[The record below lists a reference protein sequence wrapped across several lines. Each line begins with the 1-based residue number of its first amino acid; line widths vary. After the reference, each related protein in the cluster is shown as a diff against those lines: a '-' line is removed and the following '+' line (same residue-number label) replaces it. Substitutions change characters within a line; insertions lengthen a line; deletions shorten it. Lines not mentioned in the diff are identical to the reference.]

1 MTDETE
7 DDQIGE
13 PLSRDDLDIMVSMN
27 EEELSVN
34 VEFTGFE
41 TSEEAEE
48 YAEFLASTLPLLL
61 FESTRMQ

>member
-7 DDQIGE
+7 DQMGE